1 MMTSIVV
8 FAGLTLMMLTGLGI
22 AASSIR
28 EEKRRVSD
36 DTLSIDEELR
46 LNAKIRELQGFV
58 RVGDIWTER
67 CKTTERVG
75 RVREIGK

>member
-1 MMTSIVV
+1 
-8 FAGLTLMMLTGLGI
+8 MMLTGLGI

-46 LNAKIRELQGFV
+46 LNAKIRELQGVV
-58 RVGDIWTER
+58 RVGDKWTER
-67 CKTTERVG
+67 FKTAERVG
-75 RVREIGK
+75 RVREIGN

>member
-1 MMTSIVV
+1 MTSLLV
-8 FAGLTLMMLTGLGI
+8 FFGVTFMLLTGLGI

-46 LNAKIRELQGFV
+46 LNAKIRELQGVV
-58 RVGDIWTER
+58 RVGDKWTER
-67 CKTTERVG
+67 CKTVERVG
-75 RVREIGK
+75 RVREIGN

>member
-1 MMTSIVV
+1 
-8 FAGLTLMMLTGLGI
+8 MMLTGLGI

-46 LNAKIRELQGFV
+46 LNAKIRELQGVV
-58 RVGDIWTER
+58 RVGDKWTER
-67 CKTTERVG
+67 FKTAERVG
-75 RVREIGK
+75 RAKPLRNRA

>member
-1 MMTSIVV
+1 
-8 FAGLTLMMLTGLGI
+8 
-22 AASSIR
+22 
-28 EEKRRVSD
+28 VSD

-58 RVGDIWTER
+58 RVGDKWTER

-75 RVREIGK
+75 RVREAPSAKAQEGDK

>member
-58 RVGDIWTER
+58 RVGDKWTER

>member
-1 MMTSIVV
+1 MMTSLLV
-8 FAGLTLMMLTGLGI
+8 FFGVTCMMLGGFVI
-22 AASSIR
+22 AAMSIK
-28 EEKRRVSD
+28 EERRRVSD
-36 DTLSIDEELR
+36 DTLSIDKELR

-58 RVGDIWTER
+58 RVGDKWTER

>member
-1 MMTSIVV
+1 
-8 FAGLTLMMLTGLGI
+8 MMLTGLGI

-46 LNAKIRELQGFV
+46 LNAKIRELQGVV
-58 RVGDIWTER
+58 RVGDKWTER
-67 CKTTERVG
+67 CKTVERVG
-75 RVREIGK
+75 RAKPLRNRA

>member
-1 MMTSIVV
+1 MTSLLVLFGV
-8 FAGLTLMMLTGLGI
+8 TFMMLTGLGI

-46 LNAKIRELQGFV
+46 LNAKIRELQGVV
-58 RVGDIWTER
+58 RVGDKWTER
-67 CKTTERVG
+67 CKTVERVG
-75 RVREIGK
+75 RVREIGN

>member
-36 DTLSIDEELR
+36 DTMGIDEELR

-58 RVGDIWTER
+58 RVGDKWTER
-67 CKTTERVG
+67 CKTVERVG
-75 RVREIGK
+75 RAREIGK